1 MHSGQIDL
9 LRTVAMWIQ
18 SACVTAQG
26 VSVLAAR
33 RPCLLVSLLTSKLA
47 MTKVS
52 MVIFILTYL
61 FLLRIFLADVHCTV
75 HTVYRNS
82 QSSISFSKEPTAHSI
97 LAFFNNADFYLTKSI
112 FLYLTFFSFL
122 SQLVPNSF
130 RLLPFPIQRPAPT
143 LKG

>member
-52 MVIFILTYL
+52 MVIFILKLGQFQRCSSQKAAGQPRSSGSVRGGGNLHVLAQNNVRLTAARL
-61 FLLRIFLADVHCTV
+61 GRAKRPPSTLLD
-75 HTVYRNS
+75 N
-82 QSSISFSKEPTAHSI
+82 
-97 LAFFNNADFYLTKSI
+97 LTDDAI
-112 FLYLTFFSFL
+112 
-122 SQLVPNSF
+122 
-130 RLLPFPIQRPAPT
+130 A
-143 LKG
+143 